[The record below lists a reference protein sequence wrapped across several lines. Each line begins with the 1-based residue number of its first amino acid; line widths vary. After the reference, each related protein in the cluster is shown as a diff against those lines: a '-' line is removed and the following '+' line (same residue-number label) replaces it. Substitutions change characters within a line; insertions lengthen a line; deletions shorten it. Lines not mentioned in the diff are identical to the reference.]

1 MPCDL
6 SAESSLLL
14 GDAFIYETED
24 TPWHVGVSC
33 LACSWLPTVS
43 MPVESIKGLLLFS
56 FCFLLLNDFFP
67 PPLHH
72 LESAWESEALPLCFH
87 SFSFTALQS
96 LWITAWMA

>member
-56 FCFLLLNDFFP
+56 FCFLLLTVHMGDRAQI
-67 PPLHH
+67 LGHMKSSIMCERTWARVI
-72 LESAWESEALPLCFH
+72 LLL
-87 SFSFTALQS
+87 
-96 LWITAWMA
+96 